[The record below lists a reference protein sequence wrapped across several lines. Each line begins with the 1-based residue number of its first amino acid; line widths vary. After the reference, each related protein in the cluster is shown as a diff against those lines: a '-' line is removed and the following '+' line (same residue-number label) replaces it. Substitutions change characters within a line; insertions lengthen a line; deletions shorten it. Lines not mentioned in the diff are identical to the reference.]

1 MISKGAAMKN
11 ILLLSLCAF
20 LGAFLG
26 AAAPLRAEAPPMFD
40 RAQRADGAR
49 VAPDR
54 FLRAYDPVTVFFS
67 SDTGPKA
74 GGAEDTPQK
83 YVTMTPQPAGE
94 WRWLGP
100 RALQFR
106 PADAWKPLSRVDVKL
121 GAAETKLVALLP
133 TPRSTNPAEG
143 ADPQLE
149 LTQIALTFA
158 EPVDVAALT
167 RLLDD
172 RSASLAWRFAARRT
186 NAQRFAP
193 MRSAR
198 WSGASAPRSRP
209 TSSASVNGSPTAAS
223 PSCGCGFPTKPDST
237 TRPMNCGC
245 APRRP
250 SRRRRRAAAAAGATT
265 APKTCCVAHPILR
278 RPRAA
283 TRKATPPPS
292 PMRRRASGSSRS
304 PSMRRPRRSTFCARA
319 RRCASRRPSTILPS
333 RPTAGGCA
341 SSRNSCRTGFTNSP
355 SPQGALKDSQ
365 GRALASA
372 FSQRFAFTRDAPAL
386 QWDAGYGVAERFGP
400 QLLPLRG
407 RGYDRADIRIH
418 AIDPLSRDFFPFPAH
433 GVDTSDSD
441 APPLPGN
448 EPKSWSETANIEA
461 DAIKQRI
468 KSLGSPAVSRLV
480 DLPIRRN
487 GPDAKFGVDLKE
499 DFAKVSG
506 RDQPGTY
513 LVGLRAVDDD
523 KRRWLRVQITDLS
536 LSAIE
541 EPTRVR
547 FAVTSLSTTQPVS
560 GAQIRVEGIKDE
572 KFVTLASGTTDASGF
587 FSWTPDKRGGGE
599 ARRIVANK
607 GLDTLVIDPNSAP
620 SEYSREIW
628 SKPESEWLAWT
639 SEADQPRAE
648 KPRTLCHLFSERP
661 IYRPEEFAHIK
672 GFVRSYRGGAL
683 SLDQDGRNACRDR
696 ARQSGMAHSGE
707 ARRERRLLSQVRRA
721 NSGDRRLFGAVRTG
735 CAEKVEEG
743 RSAEERSGG
752 SRRGRERSGRARSG
766 HFLRPVHLQEGSL
779 STADL

>member
-1 MISKGAAMKN
+1 MTSKGAAMKN

-20 LGAFLG
+20 LGA
-26 AAAPLRAEAPPMFD
+26 AAPLRAETPPVFD

-167 RLLDD
+167 RLLTIEVRPAPGVSPQGGQMLSASAYEIRALERGERGEEQTYVIRFRERIADGRVAILRLRLSDEAGLDDETYELRLRTAPPFAVTEASCGRGWSDD
-172 RSASLAWRFAARRT
+172 RAENVL
-186 NAQRFAP
+186 
-193 MRSAR
+193 
-198 WSGASAPRSRP
+198 
-209 TSSASVNGSPTAAS
+209 
-223 PSCGCGFPTKPDST
+223 
-237 TRPMNCGC
+237 
-245 APRRP
+245 
-250 SRRRRRAAAAAGATT
+250 
-265 APKTCCVAHPILR
+265 
-278 RPRAA
+278 
-283 TRKATPPPS
+283 
-292 PMRRRASGSSRS
+292 
-304 PSMRRPRRSTFCARA
+304 
-319 RRCASRRPSTILPS
+319 RCASYLTTPESGEEEGDAAAIPYAPASKRQLTLSFNATPETIDILRAREALRITPPVDDLAVETDGRRLRMVAKFLSDQVYELSI
-333 RPTAGGCA
+333 AE
-341 SSRNSCRTGFTNSP
+341 
-355 SPQGALKDSQ
+355 GALKDSQ

-386 QWDAGYGVAERFGP
+386 QWDAGYGVVERFGP

-418 AIDPLSRDFFPFPAH
+418 AIDPLSRDFLPFPAH
-433 GVDTSDSD
+433 GVETSDSD

-461 DAIKQRI
+461 EAIKQRI

-536 LSAIE
+536 LLGHRRADA
-541 EPTRVR
+541 RAFRRHV
-547 FAVTSLSTTQPVS
+547 AV
-560 GAQIRVEGIKDE
+560 D
-572 KFVTLASGTTDASGF
+572 DA
-587 FSWTPDKRGGGE
+587 
-599 ARRIVANK
+599 A
-607 GLDTLVIDPNSAP
+607 
-620 SEYSREIW
+620 
-628 SKPESEWLAWT
+628 
-639 SEADQPRAE
+639 
-648 KPRTLCHLFSERP
+648 
-661 IYRPEEFAHIK
+661 
-672 GFVRSYRGGAL
+672 
-683 SLDQDGRNACRDR
+683 
-696 ARQSGMAHSGE
+696 
-707 ARRERRLLSQVRRA
+707 RERRANPRRRGQGRKIRHARERNHRRFGLLLLDARQARR
-721 NSGDRRLFGAVRTG
+721 R
-735 CAEKVEEG
+735 
-743 RSAEERSGG
+743 RSAPHRREQGARHARHRPQQRAIGIFAGNLVEAGVGMARLDERG
-752 SRRGRERSGRARSG
+752 
-766 HFLRPVHLQEGSL
+766 
-779 STADL
+779 